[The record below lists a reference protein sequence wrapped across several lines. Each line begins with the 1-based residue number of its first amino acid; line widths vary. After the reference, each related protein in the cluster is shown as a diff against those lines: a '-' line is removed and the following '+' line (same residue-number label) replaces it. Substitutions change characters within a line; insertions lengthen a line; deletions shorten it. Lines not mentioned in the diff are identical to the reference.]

1 MTKTDPRERLTD
13 VEKRL
18 QDLIEEKHGKTAAA
32 LYQEREKRIYDAMQL
47 KVPDR
52 VPVVFWDVPLLACR
66 YAGLPY
72 SAAYYDAAAWRA
84 AFKKMFAD
92 LEPDGWAVANRE
104 SGATLEATGTNFTR
118 WPGGNLPPDIP
129 NQVVEQ
135 EFMKADE
142 YDRFLA
148 DPSDFIVRVWLPR
161 VYNSLQPLA
170 KLPPLMNLGS
180 NMAGVSSLFA
190 TSEFTGLARA
200 MKKAGQATQKWER
213 EMGRI
218 ATAMATLGFPEIPLS
233 PGGVQPPFSHF
244 SNNFRTFPGVAM
256 DIFRQPDK
264 LKAALNKITEYRIA
278 TAVPAVRK
286 EGKLTIGNSAE
297 PHRVSD
303 EFLSRKQFEE
313 FVWPY
318 WKKSIN
324 ATLNLGYDIVWMFF
338 EGRRDNQLEYFTDFP
353 KGRLLIFLE
362 STDIFRAKEILGD
375 RVCLMGNVPLSLLQ
389 VGSPQDVEE
398 YCKKLI
404 KVCGKGGGFILAN
417 GGGIFDAKP
426 ENMKAMVD
434 SAAKYGWY

>member
-1 MTKTDPRERLTD
+1 MKTLNQRKTFLE
-13 VEKRL
+13 
-18 QDLIEEKHGKTAAA
+18 EEKHLKEQIEKRHGVSVTE
-32 LYQEREKRIYDAMQL
+32 LYRDREKRINNAMQL

-72 SAAYYDAAAWRA
+72 SAAYYDAVGWRA

-104 SGATLEATGTNFTR
+104 SGVALEATGTKFTR
-118 WPGGNLPPDIP
+118 WPGGNLPPDIA
-129 NQVVEQ
+129 NQVIEQ

-142 YDRFLA
+142 YDLFLA

-161 VYNSLQPLA
+161 VYSSLTPLA

-180 NMAGVSSLFA
+180 NMATLSSLFA
-190 TSEFTGLARA
+190 SEEFTELAKA
-200 MKKAGQATQKWER
+200 MKRAGEAAKKWEHK
-213 EMGRI
+213 MGHMDI
-218 ATAMATLGFPEIPLS
+218 QMAALGYPEIPLS
-233 PGGVQPPFSHF
+233 FGGVQPPFSYF
-244 SNNFRTFPGVAM
+244 SNNFRTFQGVVM
-256 DIFRQPDK
+256 DMFRQPDK
-264 LKAALNKITEYRIA
+264 LKAALNKIVEYRIA
-278 TAVPAVRK
+278 TATPATEK
-286 EGKLTIGNSAE
+286 DGKLKIGSSAE

-303 EFLSRKQFEE
+303 EFLSPKQFEE

-318 WKKSIN
+318 WKRCIET
-324 ATLNLGYDIVWMFF
+324 TLSLGYDIVWMFF
-338 EGRRDNQLEYFTDFP
+338 EGRRDKQLEYFADFP

-389 VGSPQDVEE
+389 VGSPQDVED
-398 YCKKLI
+398 YCKKVI

-434 SAAKYGWY
+434 SAVKYGRY